1 LRSLAGMMVDGY
13 KPRWIVET
21 AFGHEEHEG
30 HEERLFSFVNFVMKK
45 KTKAE
50 ISILLLLND
59 TTSSFAFLCAFAS
72 LREKRRFMELCRKR
86 S

>member
-1 LRSLAGMMVDGY
+1 MMVDGY

-30 HEERLFSFVNFVMKK
+30 HEERLFPFVVKK

-59 TTSSFAFLCAFAS
+59 TTSSFDFLCAFAS
-72 LREKRRFMELCRKR
+72 LREKCRFMELCRKR